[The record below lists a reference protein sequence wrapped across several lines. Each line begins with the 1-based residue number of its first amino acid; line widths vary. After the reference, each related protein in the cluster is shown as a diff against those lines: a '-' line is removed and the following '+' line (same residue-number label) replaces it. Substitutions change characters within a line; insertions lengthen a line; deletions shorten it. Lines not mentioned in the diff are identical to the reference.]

1 MKIQVSHIYKKIQ
14 QAFEDG
20 FTTLSA
26 QGSSRSAKTTSII
39 IWLCVYAQSHDNTS
53 ISIVRETLPALKGS
67 VLRDFVWAMRLLG
80 LWEEKRFKKGDLIYE
95 FDNGSFVEFFSC
107 SDEQRLRG
115 RKRNILFVNEANEL
129 SFLEWQQLQMRTT
142 LFSIIDY
149 NPSFTEEHWINQ
161 VNEEKNTYFFIST
174 YKDNPFLE
182 QKVIDEIESLQW
194 KNPSLWRVYGL
205 GLRAVIEG
213 VVFENV
219 EYIDEIP
226 TWVRK
231 KRYLGMDFGYTND
244 PTAIV
249 EVDIFD
255 NTLYIDEVCYQTKM
269 LSSDIADVVR
279 DKIKQDKYRY
289 KVISESADPRL
300 IDELYNAGID
310 IHPVVKFGGSVD
322 AGLNKM
328 KEFKIY
334 VTKRSVNLTREFK
347 NYTYRRD
354 KNGNW
359 LNQPIDAWNHGVDAI
374 RYIILTEI
382 LGKNYSTLSTDEIAD
397 IIP

>member
-14 QAFEDG
+14 KAFEDG
-20 FTTLSA
+20 FTTVSA

-39 IWLCVYAQSHDNTS
+39 IWLCVYAQSHDNIA

-67 VLRDFVWAMRLLG
+67 VLRDFIWAMRLLG
-80 LWEEKRFKKGDLIYE
+80 LWDDRRFKKGDLIYE
-95 FDNGSFVEFFSC
+95 FDNGSFIEFFSC

-115 RKRNILFVNEANEL
+115 RKRHILFVNEANEL

-149 NPSFTEEHWINQ
+149 NPSFTDEHWINQ
-161 VNEEKNTYFFIST
+161 VNEEKNTFFFIST

-219 EYIDEIP
+219 EYIDDIP
-226 TWVRK
+226 RWAK
-231 KRYLGMDFGYTND
+231 KRRFLGMDFGYAQD

-249 EVDIFD
+249 EVCIY
-255 NTLYIDEVCYQTKM
+255 NNALYIDEICYQTKM
-269 LSSDIADVVR
+269 LTSDIIDVLR
-279 DKIKQDKYRY
+279 DKISQEGYKY
-289 KVISESADPRL
+289 KVISESADPRMV
-300 IDELYNAGID
+300 DEIYNGGID
-310 IHPVVKFGGSVD
+310 IHPVQKFGGSVD

-334 VTKRSVNLTREFK
+334 VTKRSVNLSREFK

-359 LNQPIDAWNHGVDAI
+359 INQPIDAFNHGIDSI

-382 LGKNYSTLSTDEIAD
+382 LGKNYSTLSTQEIAD
-397 IIP
+397 IL

>member
-14 QAFEDG
+14 QAFDDG
-20 FTTLSA
+20 FTTVSA

-39 IWLCVYAQSHDNTS
+39 IWLCVYAQSHDNTA

-80 LWEEKRFKKGDLIYE
+80 LWDDRRFKKGDLIYE
-95 FDNGSFVEFFSC
+95 FDNGSFIEFFSC

-115 RKRNILFVNEANEL
+115 RKRHILFVNEANEL

-142 LFSIIDY
+142 LFSILDY

-161 VNEEKNTYFFIST
+161 VNEEKNTFFFIST

-205 GLRAVIEG
+205 GLRAIIEG

-226 TWVRK
+226 RWAK
-231 KRYLGMDFGYTND
+231 KRRFLGMDFGYAQD

-249 EVDIFD
+249 EVCIH
-255 NTLYIDEVCYQTKM
+255 NNALYIDEICYQTKM
-269 LSSDIADVVR
+269 LTSDIIDVLR
-279 DKIKQDKYRY
+279 DKIAQEGYKY
-289 KVISESADPRL
+289 KVISESADPRMV
-300 IDELYNAGID
+300 DEIYNGGID
-310 IHPVVKFGGSVD
+310 IHPVQKFGGSVD
-322 AGLNKM
+322 AGISKM
-328 KEFKIY
+328 KEYKIY
-334 VTKRSVNLTREFK
+334 ITNRSVNAKREAN
-347 NYTYRRD
+347 NYTYRKD

-359 LNQPIDAWNHGVDAI
+359 LNQPIDAFNHIWDCV
-374 RYIILTEI
+374 RYVILSEV
-382 LGKNYSTLSTDEIAD
+382 LGKNYSTLSTQEIAD
-397 IIP
+397 IL